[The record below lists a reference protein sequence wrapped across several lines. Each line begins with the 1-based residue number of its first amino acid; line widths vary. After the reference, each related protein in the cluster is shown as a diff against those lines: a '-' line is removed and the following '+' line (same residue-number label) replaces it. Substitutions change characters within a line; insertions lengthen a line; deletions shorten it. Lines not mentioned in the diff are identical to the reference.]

1 MIVKSAEFTIS
12 FGLASQLPEYNEKEV
27 VISGRSNVGKSSI
40 INKMCNRKS
49 LARVSGQP
57 GKTGTINYYK
67 VNDFFLVDLPGYG
80 FAKVSHKERIRWDNL
95 INGYFKSREDKL
107 SVVIQL
113 IDSRHKPSN
122 DDYTML
128 EYLTYNKIPFI
139 IALTKADKLKKTQY
153 SEAID
158 TFKDYCQGYTYG
170 DIILTSSEKG
180 DGVQALLDK
189 IEEFLQDEEEIQDV
203 L

>member
-1 MIVKSAEFTIS
+1 MIVKSAEFTTS
-12 FGLASQLPEYNEKEV
+12 FGLASQLVEYNEKEV

-49 LARVSGQP
+49 LARVSAQP

-80 FAKVSHKERIRWDNL
+80 FAKVSHKERERWDRL
-95 INGYFKSREDKL
+95 INGYFKDRNGKL
-107 SVVIQL
+107 SVVVQL

-139 IALTKADKLKKTQY
+139 IALTKADKLKKTQQN
-153 SEAID
+153 EAIE
-158 TFKDYCQGYTYG
+158 TFTEYCNGYTYS
-170 DIILTSSEKG
+170 DIILTSAEKG
-180 DGVQALLDK
+180 DGVQNLLDK
-189 IEEFLQDEEEIQDV
+189 IEEFLQA
-203 L
+203 